1 MYPNLYYAFKELFGI
16 QIQALK
22 VVNTFGFFVAIAFF
36 ISAWVLMKELKRKEK
51 DGLLTYEDT
60 KVIVGKPAS
69 AAELLINFLLGFVFG
84 YKILGVLFTDGAL
97 SDPQAFIFSSAG
109 SIPAG
114 LLLGLFFAGLKWWD
128 KNKVKMEKPME
139 KDMRI
144 WPSDRVGD
152 ITIMAAIF
160 GFLGAKLFDNFE
172 NWDRFV
178 QDPIGN
184 LLSPSGLTFY
194 GGLICATIAIVV
206 FLRKHNVNII
216 HAADAFGP
224 VLMLSYGLGR
234 VGCQV
239 AGDGDWGIV
248 NTRPKPFGFI
258 PDWAWAYDYAHNV
271 NKEGVPL
278 PGCTWDDYCT
288 HLPLPVY
295 PTPLYEIIMS
305 LALFALLW
313 YLRKKIKVAGRIFAL
328 YLFVNGLERFL
339 IEKIRVN
346 TLQNLFGFHPT
357 QAEIISTLLMIA
369 GIALYL
375 VAPRLLKSKFLNTP
389 PASSPTA

>member
-1 MYPNLYYAFKELFGI
+1 MYPNLYYLFKELFGI
-16 QIQALK
+16 EIEALK
-22 VVNTFGFFVAIAFF
+22 VINSFGFFVAIAFF

-51 DGLLTYEDT
+51 EGLLTYEDT

-69 AAELLINFLLGFVFG
+69 ASELLINFILGFVFG
-84 YKILGVLFTDGAL
+84 YKILGVLFTEGAL
-97 SDPQAFIFSSAG
+97 KDPQAFIFSSAG

-114 LLLGLFFAGLKWWD
+114 LVLGLFFAGLKWWD
-128 KNKVKMEKPME
+128 KNKAKMPKPME

-152 ITIMAAIF
+152 ITILAAIF
-160 GFLGAKLFDNFE
+160 GFLGAKIFDNLE
-172 NWDRFV
+172 NWDRFI

-184 LLSPSGLTFY
+184 LLAPSGLTFY
-194 GGLICATIAIVV
+194 GGLIFATVAIVV

-239 AGDGDWGIV
+239 SGDGDWGIV
-248 NTRPKPFGFI
+248 NTKPKPFSFI

-288 HLPLPVY
+288 HLPQPVY
-295 PTPLYEIIMS
+295 PTPLYEIILS

-313 YLRKKIKVAGRIFAL
+313 SLRKRVKVAGRLFAA
-328 YLFVNGLERFL
+328 YLFVNGMERFF

-346 TLQNLFGFHPT
+346 TPQNFFGFHPT
-357 QAEIISTLLMIA
+357 QAEIISTALMLA

-375 VAPRLLKSKFLNTP
+375 LAPQLQKSKFLNSP
-389 PASSPTA
+389 PPGQVNA

>member
-16 QIQALK
+16 EIQALK
-22 VVNTFGFFVAIAFF
+22 VINTFGFFVAIAFF

-51 DGLLTYEDT
+51 EGLLTYEDT

-69 AAELLINFLLGFVFG
+69 ASELIINFLLGFVFG

-97 SDPQAFIFSSAG
+97 NDPQAFIFSSAG
-109 SIPAG
+109 SVPAG

-139 KDMRI
+139 KDIRI

-160 GFLGAKLFDNFE
+160 GFLGAKLFDNLE

-194 GGLICATIAIVV
+194 GGLILATIAIVV

-248 NTRPKPFGFI
+248 NTHPKPFAFI

-278 PGCTWDDYCT
+278 PGCTWSDYCT

-305 LALFALLW
+305 LALFGLLW
-313 YLRKKIKVAGRIFAL
+313 YLRKKIKVAGRIFAI

-346 TLQNLFGFHPT
+346 TLQNFFGFHPT
-357 QAEIISTLLMIA
+357 QAEIISTLLMLA
-369 GIALYL
+369 GIALFFL
-375 VAPRLLKSKFLNTP
+375 APRLQKSKFLNTP
-389 PASSPTA
+389 PAPQPTV

>member
-51 DGLLTYEDT
+51 EGLLTYEDT
-60 KVIVGKPAS
+60 RVIVGKPAS
-69 AAELLINFLLGFVFG
+69 ASELLINFLLGFVFG

-97 SDPQAFIFSSAG
+97 NDPQAFIFSGAG

-139 KDMRI
+139 KEVRI

-206 FLRKHNVNII
+206 FLRRHNVNII

-248 NTRPKPFGFI
+248 NTHPKPFSFI

-305 LALFALLW
+305 LALFAVLW
-313 YLRKKIKVAGRIFAL
+313 YLRKRIKVAGRIFAI

-369 GIALYL
+369 GIILYL

-389 PASSPTA
+389 PATQTLA